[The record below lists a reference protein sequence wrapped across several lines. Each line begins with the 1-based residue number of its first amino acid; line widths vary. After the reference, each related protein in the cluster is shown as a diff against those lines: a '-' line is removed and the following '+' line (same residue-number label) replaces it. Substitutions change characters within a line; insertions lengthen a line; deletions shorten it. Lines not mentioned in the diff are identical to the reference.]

1 MRAAVNFRHCL
12 ILLGAIFLVSTP
24 AQADPQ
30 PQVALE
36 QVGVTEEG
44 DPIYKATW
52 SGVALRTYFAEFSL
66 DLVNWDFLP
75 VVQFGTGAQQC
86 NIVLEG
92 TSKIYMRLYY
102 ADSTGATTLQEAR
115 DMDFDGD
122 KIPNYFEVEDVGS
135 DPLDDESM
143 GGDSDS
149 DGLPDGWE
157 LYHFG
162 NLDQDGSDDADNDGS
177 TNAEELAAGT
187 NPVDRDTDGD
197 TIPDGEDIDPLT
209 PEENEFVATE
219 LMVISPLK

>member
-1 MRAAVNFRHCL
+1 
-12 ILLGAIFLVSTP
+12 
-24 AQADPQ
+24 
-30 PQVALE
+30 VALE

-115 DMDFDGD
+115 DMDFDLD
-122 KIPNYFEVEDVGS
+122 KIPNAFEVEVVGS

-149 DGLPDGWE
+149 DGLPDGLE
-157 LYHFG
+157 LYYFG
-162 NLDQDGSDDADNDGS
+162 TLNQDGDD
-177 TNAEELAAGT
+177 
-187 NPVDRDTDGD
+187 DTDGD
-197 TIPDGEDIDPLT
+197 GISNDIEFAGTTNPADADTDNDGIPDGVDSSPT
-209 PEENEFVATE
+209 TAATVALPSATGKIHVWAPSE
-219 LMVISPLK
+219 P